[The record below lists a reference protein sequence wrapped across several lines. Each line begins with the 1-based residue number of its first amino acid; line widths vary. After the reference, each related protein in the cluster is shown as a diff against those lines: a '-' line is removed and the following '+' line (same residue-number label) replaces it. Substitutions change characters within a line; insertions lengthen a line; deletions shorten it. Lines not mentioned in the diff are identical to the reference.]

1 MKLEKQ
7 FSLTAQ
13 ASKSTLT
20 VRAYDAAVRKANS
33 YQCYI
38 HTNYFTKLLTGS
50 SADLKESCGTAKGS
64 QPFGRYKNNAPK
76 QVKPKPLCVS
86 HVRAKVVGYPVP
98 EYSIFEKINAANSE
112 QKSHL

>member
-50 SADLKESCGTAKGS
+50 SADLKESCGTANPTFDTGKG
-64 QPFGRYKNNAPK
+64 F
-76 QVKPKPLCVS
+76 
-86 HVRAKVVGYPVP
+86 
-98 EYSIFEKINAANSE
+98 
-112 QKSHL
+112 